1 MEQHGVLPDTPVPRT
16 DVQIQG
22 SLDEAIPQAS
32 RKGVNWIE
40 NKSILTPTSGFLD
53 SGFTH
58 TLNPYVG
65 CSNAGSL
72 CGTFCYAQHFQS
84 ITKGRPW
91 GLYGAK
97 RNIGDAYQRDY
108 NRLKHPRKGAPK
120 PIRIYMSSVTD
131 PYLPQ
136 EKQLCL
142 TQTILKAMQDRPPD
156 VLVIQ
161 THTILI
167 NRDFD
172 LIRQLAQKCELWVS
186 ITCETD
192 MEYVPGFPPHP
203 SRPAKRIETLKRFRE
218 AGVQTQATISPL
230 MPLADPE
237 QFAKALHAACDR
249 VIVDHYDYGDGT
261 HGARTRRTN
270 FPQLLEQAGFGEWNN
285 KEKLWEIRDILAG
298 VLGEDRV
305 LVSADG
311 FNAVG
316 DTQNPDTPKAQP
328 ETTNLPMVVVSAKP
342 VLVSTDTKA
351 TIKPVESPP
360 SSRLNIEKSAT
371 GNVYESLRELQR
383 KKSKPLAVLHDYLPH
398 IIERFYDDELPLPA
412 LSWGTSS
419 RSTLGWYLA
428 QDDLTLSHRI
438 NLNKMHAKRPF
449 GEILRTLTHEIG
461 HQWEYIYGK
470 PGKYGYHNREFQR
483 KMAEIG
489 IPCNDRGVSLGMQE
503 PFLSFLRELGVDPD
517 STPFKQTP
525 DNDDPQ
531 PKSNPGSRLK
541 PWACHCT
548 RVWAS
553 KGVKLEAIC
562 AKCVSPFEP
571 QLPGY

>member
-1 MEQHGVLPDTPVPRT
+1 MENSGVLPDTLVPRT
-16 DVQIQG
+16 EVLIQG
-22 SLDEAIPQAS
+22 SLDEAIPQAPG
-32 RKGVNWIE
+32 KIINWFE
-40 NKSILTPTSGFLD
+40 NKGILTPTSGFLAD
-53 SGFTH
+53 GYTH

-65 CSNAGSL
+65 CSNAGSI
-72 CGTFCYAQHFQS
+72 CGLFCYAQHFKS

-97 RNIGDAYQRDY
+97 QNIVEAYQQDFD
-108 NRLKHPRKGAPK
+108 RLKHPRKGDPK

-142 TQTILKAMQDRPPD
+142 TKTILEAMQDRPPD

-161 THTILI
+161 THTTLI
-167 NRDFD
+167 NRDLD
-172 LIRQLAQKCELWVS
+172 LIRQLARKCELWVS

-192 MEYVPGFPPHP
+192 MDSVPGFPPHP

-218 AGVQTQATISPL
+218 AGVQTRATISPL

-237 QFAKALHAACDR
+237 QFAHALNTACTR
-249 VIVDHYDYGDGT
+249 VIIDHYEFGDGT

-285 KEKLWEIRDILAG
+285 KEKLWEIRDILVG

-305 LVSADG
+305 LVRAEG

-316 DTQNPDTPKAQP
+316 QAQPPADPIAPPDTK
-328 ETTNLPMVVVSAKP
+328 TLP
-342 VLVSTDTKA
+342 LVIALANPALAVADTK
-351 TIKPVESPP
+351 TEIQSVEAPP
-360 SSRLNIEKSAT
+360 SSRLTMEKSAL

-383 KKSKPLAVLHDYLPH
+383 KKSKPLAVLHDYLPR
-398 IIERFYDDELPLPA
+398 IIERFYGELPLPA

-419 RSTLGWYLA
+419 RGILGWYLA

-438 NLNKMHAKRPF
+438 NLNNMYAKRPF
-449 GEILRTLTHEIG
+449 GEILRTLAHEIG
-461 HQWEYIYGK
+461 YQWQYLHGK

-503 PFLSFLRELGVDPD
+503 PFISFLRGLDIDPD
-517 STPFKQTP
+517 STPFKQSP
-525 DNDDPQ
+525 DDDDPQ

-571 QLPGY
+571 QLPRF

>member
-1 MEQHGVLPDTPVPRT
+1 MEPRGVLPDTHVPRT
-16 DVQIQG
+16 DVLIQG
-22 SLDEAIPQAS
+22 SWDEAIPQAS
-32 RKGVNWIE
+32 GKIVNWFE
-40 NKSILTPTSGFLD
+40 NKGILTPTSGFLA
-53 SGFTH
+53 SGYTH
-58 TLNPYVG
+58 TLNAYVG

-72 CGTFCYAQHFQS
+72 CGTFCYAQHFKS
-84 ITKGRPW
+84 ITKNRPW

-108 NRLKHPRKGAPK
+108 DRLKHPRKSDPK
-120 PIRIYMSSVTD
+120 PVRIYMSSVTD

-142 TQTILKAMQDRPPD
+142 TQTILEAMQDRPPD

-161 THTILI
+161 THTVLI

-172 LIRQLAQKCELWVS
+172 LIQQLAGKCELWVS
-186 ITCETD
+186 ITVETD
-192 MEYVPGFPPHP
+192 MDRIVGFPPHP

-237 QFAKALHAACDR
+237 QFAHALNTACTR
-249 VIVDHYDYGDGT
+249 VIIDHYEFGDGT
-261 HGARTRRTN
+261 HGARTKRTN

-285 KEKLWEIRDILAG
+285 KEKLWEIRSILAA

-305 LVSADG
+305 LVSTDG

-328 ETTNLPMVVVSAKP
+328 ETTNLPMVIAPAKP

-351 TIKPVESPP
+351 SIQPVEAPP
-360 SSRLNIEKSAT
+360 TSRVTMETSAT

-383 KKSKPLAVLHDYLPH
+383 QKSKPLAVLHAYLPR
-398 IIERFYDDELPLPA
+398 IIERFYDDALPLPA

-419 RSTLGWYLA
+419 RGTLGWYLA

-438 NLNKMHAKRPF
+438 NLNKMYARRPF
-449 GEILRTLTHEIG
+449 GEILRTLAHELA
-461 HQWEYIYGK
+461 HQWQYIYGK

-483 KMAEIG
+483 KMDEIG

-503 PFLSFLRELGVDPD
+503 PFISFLRGLDIDPD
-517 STPFKQTP
+517 STPFKQAP
-525 DNDDPQ
+525 DEDDPQ
-531 PKSNPGSRLK
+531 PKSNPGSRLE
-541 PWACHCT
+541 
-548 RVWAS
+548 RVMH
-553 KGVKLEAIC
+553 
-562 AKCVSPFEP
+562 FEI
-571 QLPGY
+571 

>member
-1 MEQHGVLPDTPVPRT
+1 MEQRGVLPDTPVPRT
-16 DVQIQG
+16 DVQIQVSWG
-22 SLDEAIPQAS
+22 EAIPQDPQ
-32 RKGVNWIE
+32 KGVTWIE

-72 CGTFCYAQHFQS
+72 CGTFCYAQHFKS
-84 ITKGRPW
+84 ITKNRPW

-97 RNIGDAYQRDY
+97 RNIGEAYQRDY
-108 NRLKHPRKGAPK
+108 DRLKHPRKGDPK
-120 PIRIYMSSVTD
+120 PVRIYMSSVTD

-142 TQTILKAMQDRPPD
+142 TQTILEAMQDRPPD

-172 LIRQLAQKCELWVS
+172 LIQQLARKCELWVS

-218 AGVQTQATISPL
+218 ARIQTQATISPL

-316 DTQNPDTPKAQP
+316 QTQAAANPVGQP
-328 ETTNLPMVVVSAKP
+328 ETTNLPMVNVSAKP

-351 TIKPVESPP
+351 SIKPVESPP
-360 SSRLNIEKSAT
+360 SLRLNMEKFAT
-371 GNVYESLRELQR
+371 GNVYESLQAYQW
-383 KKSKPLAVLHDYLPH
+383 KKSEPLAVLHTYLPS
-398 IIERFYDDELPLPA
+398 IIERFYGQLPLPA
-412 LSWGTSS
+412 LGWGTSA
-419 RSTLGWYLA
+419 RGTLGWYLA
-428 QDDLTLSHRI
+428 HDDLSLNHRI
-438 NLNKMHAKRPF
+438 NLNSLYANRPF
-449 GEILRTLTHEIG
+449 GEILRTLAHDIG
-461 HQWEYIYGK
+461 HQWQYIHGK

-503 PFLSFLRELGVDPD
+503 PFISFLRGLNIDPD
-517 STPFKQTP
+517 STPFKQAA
-525 DNDDPQ
+525 DDEDLQ

-541 PWACHCT
+541 PWACNCT

-553 KGVKLEAIC
+553 KGVKLEVIC

-571 QLPGY
+571 QLPRF